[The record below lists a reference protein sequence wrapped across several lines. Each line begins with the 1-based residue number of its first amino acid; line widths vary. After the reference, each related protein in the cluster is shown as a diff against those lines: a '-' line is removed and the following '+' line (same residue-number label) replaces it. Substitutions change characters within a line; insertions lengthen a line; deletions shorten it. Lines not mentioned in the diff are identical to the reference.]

1 MIDIRENDHGITLN
15 KIDALIVQIQ
25 NAIALFNMVN
35 LNTQMFVR
43 SIGLKRIK
51 RNKTEYIRQSLT
63 FQIIG
68 YIV

>member
-43 SIGLKRIK
+43 SIGLK
-51 RNKTEYIRQSLT
+51 
-63 FQIIG
+63 G
-68 YIV
+68 

>member
-51 RNKTEYIRQSLT
+51 RNKTEYIRLSLT

>member
-51 RNKTEYIRQSLT
+51 RNKTEYIR
-63 FQIIG
+63 
-68 YIV
+68 